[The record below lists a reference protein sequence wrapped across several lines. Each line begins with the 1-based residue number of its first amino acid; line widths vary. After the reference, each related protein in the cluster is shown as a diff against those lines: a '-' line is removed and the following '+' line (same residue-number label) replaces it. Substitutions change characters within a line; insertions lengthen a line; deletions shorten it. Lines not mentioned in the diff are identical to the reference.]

1 MKTLMNIFN
10 FFLLELGHNMQRDEW
25 TFDGSTEVTVNLF
38 SMHAMM
44 RMLNLD
50 LTEIKWLRD
59 QASSFADYFRTTPNY
74 SDWQN
79 NFGLALVTFAQLI
92 KHFGWQPMYTFMK
105 NYEIDIANEAAT
117 LPVTNQDKID
127 QWVVRYS
134 QIINLNIKPQFE
146 MFGLSVSDAVDAELS
161 HLSLWSLPK
170 EKQSQNFFAK
180 KNLF

>member
-1 MKTLMNIFN
+1 
-10 FFLLELGHNMQRDEW
+10 MQRDEW

-44 RMLNLD
+44 RLLNLD

-59 QASSFADYFRTTPNY
+59 QASSFDDYFRSPPDY
-74 SDWQN
+74 LDWQN

-105 NYEIDIANEAAT
+105 NYEIDIGNAEAAA

-127 QWVVRYS
+127 QWVLRYS
-134 QIINLNIKPQFE
+134 QIINLNIKSQFE
-146 MFGLSVSDAVDAELS
+146 MFGLPVSDAVDAKLS
-161 HLSLWSLPK
+161 NLKPWSMPK
-170 EKQSQNFFAK
+170 EKQSQHFFTK
-180 KNLF
+180 KS